1 MKVAVRYFSGTG
13 NTARACSLVGEE
25 FRAALWDVDLRE
37 LRTGQD
43 TEYEGIEG
51 ADLLFL
57 AFPVL
62 GFAPPTVVRK
72 WLARFPKTYR
82 IPAAVLCIGGASFV
96 RAAYVPGW
104 GGDAP
109 FQAARM
115 LGRRGCAVTGIAE
128 ASYPENWTQISAPP
142 DEEKS
147 DAIRKLNDPAVRK
160 YTKAVIAHAGGKAEA
175 PILRRRR
182 LPMLIMG
189 FISFLFAVYGKRLL
203 GRIFLADDSCTSCG
217 LCARACPAS
226 AIRMKRGKPVWGSR
240 CVACNRCINL
250 CPSRS
255 IVTSNILLASHLFI
269 FIAFFALSISFPL
282 PAELIL
288 PARGALRIAGFL
300 FLALVQFWPVSS
312 ALRALSKAK
321 PFRKAFSVSFMS
333 GFTRYLAPGF
343 AFEGKNAIPV
353 ADGGSYRNKRQRGT
367 IGKDT

>member
-62 GFAPPTVVRK
+62 GFAPPTVVRQ
-72 WLARFPKTYR
+72 WLARFPKTYKK
-82 IPAAVLCIGGASFV
+82 PAAVLCIGGASFV
-96 RAAYVPGW
+96 KSVYVPGW

-109 FQAARM
+109 FQAARI
-115 LGRRGCAVTGIAE
+115 LVRRACTIAGIAE
-128 ASYPENWTQISAPP
+128 VSYPENWIQISAPP

-147 DAIRKLNDPAVRK
+147 DAIRTLNDPAVRI
-160 YTKAVIAHAGGKAEA
+160 YAQSVIAHAMGKAEV
-175 PILRRRR
+175 PNLNRRR
-182 LPMLIMG
+182 LTMLVMG
-189 FISFLFAVYGKRLL
+189 FISFLFAVYGKKLL

-226 AIRMKRGKPVWGSR
+226 AIKMKRGRPVWGSR
-240 CVACNRCINL
+240 CIACNRCINL

-255 IVTSNILLASHLFI
+255 IVTSNILLAAHLFI
-269 FIAFFALSISFPL
+269 FIAFFALAISFPL
-282 PAELIL
+282 PAELIM
-288 PARGALRIAGFL
+288 PARGALRIAAFL
-300 FLALVQFWPVSS
+300 VLALVQFWPVTA
-312 ALRALSKAK
+312 ALRALSKTK
-321 PFRKAFSVSFMS
+321 PLRKAFSVSFMS
-333 GFTRYLAPGF
+333 GFPRYLAPGF
-343 AFEGKNAIPV
+343 GLGGKNAVPV
-353 ADGGSYRNKRQRGT
+353 ADAGPSRSKRLRG
-367 IGKDT
+367 INRKNA